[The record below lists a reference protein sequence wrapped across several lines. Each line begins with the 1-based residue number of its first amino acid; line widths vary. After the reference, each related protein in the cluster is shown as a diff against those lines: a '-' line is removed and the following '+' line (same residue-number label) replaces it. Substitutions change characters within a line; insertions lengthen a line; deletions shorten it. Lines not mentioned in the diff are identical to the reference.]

1 MYLLLS
7 VNERILLCLQLAS
20 YSQRTMNDVS
30 SLLFMNKKVLGSV
43 RLDESGKEKAKLRGL
58 GLVLSGVDSGQSLTQ
73 SLCAI
78 SPH

>member
-7 VNERILLCLQLAS
+7 VNKQILLCLQLAS

-43 RLDESGKEKAKLRGL
+43 GLDESGNVEAKLRGIV
-58 GLVLSGVDSGQSLTQ
+58 LVLSCVDLGQSLIQ

-78 SPH
+78 SPL

>member
-1 MYLLLS
+1 MLS
-7 VNERILLCLQLAS
+7 WVNEQIVLCLPLAS
-20 YSQRTMNDVS
+20 YSQGTIHDSPR
-30 SLLFMNKKVLGSV
+30 LLFMYKMVLGSV
-43 RLDESGKEKAKLRGL
+43 GLDESGKEKAKLRGL

>member
-43 RLDESGKEKAKLRGL
+43 GLDESGKEKAKLRGL